1 MAGLSWCSGDF
12 CRTFCVC
19 PLSQCRRG
27 LRTQCPLLH
36 STTPK
41 CTPTEFTHRPT
52 GDVGAFKADYSC
64 KFFHLIY
71 SLTFELSASEGVSR
85 PTGSGLLGVH
95 FQISEMV
102 FADPVSSDSQ
112 SEGEYG
118 SSRRS
123 LTQLDR
129 STGQPLAA
137 RLVYYEERDLPT
149 GTRASHS

>member
-1 MAGLSWCSGDF
+1 MAGLSRCSGDF
-12 CRTFCVC
+12 CRMFCVC

-27 LRTQCPLLH
+27 LRTQRPLLH
-36 STTPK
+36 NTTPK
-41 CTPTEFTHRPT
+41 CTPTQFTHRPT

-71 SLTFELSASEGVSR
+71 SLRFELSSSEGVSR
-85 PTGSGLLGVH
+85 PTDSGLLGVH

-102 FADPVSSDSQ
+102 FTDPVSSDSQ

-129 STGQPLAA
+129 STGTAVCCSLS
-137 RLVYYEERDLPT
+137 LL
-149 GTRASHS
+149 